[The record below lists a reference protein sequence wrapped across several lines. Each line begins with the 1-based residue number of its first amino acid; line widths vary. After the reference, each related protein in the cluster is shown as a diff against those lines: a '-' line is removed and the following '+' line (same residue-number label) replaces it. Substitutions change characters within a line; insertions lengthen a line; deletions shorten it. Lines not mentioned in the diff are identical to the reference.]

1 MIRLPE
7 RAAPSLWPQS
17 LDDEVRMRAAFEVLE
32 KENRFLKDLVIR
44 LTETVLR
51 SVVCKK

>member
-1 MIRLPE
+1 MMRVPE
-7 RAAPSLWPQS
+7 GNVPTLWPPSLN
-17 LDDEVRMRAAFEVLE
+17 DEVRMRAAFEILE